1 VPTAGMP
8 VGVPISFEATYPS
21 TPSGVGAMRREVA
34 AFAGRAGMGADGVGD
49 VQLAVSE
56 AATNA
61 VVHAYR
67 ESDGHLH
74 VRAHVDAM
82 ELIIVVVDT
91 GVGLTP
97 RADSPGLGLGMP
109 LMASVTTRFQI
120 VSQGKGTEVH
130 MAFALPADGPR
141 TLV

>member
-1 VPTAGMP
+1 MP
-8 VGVPISFEATYPS
+8 APGKPGGVPISFEATYPS

-34 AFAGRAGMGADGVGD
+34 AFAGRAGMGEDGVGD

-67 ESDGHLH
+67 ETDGHLQ
-74 VRAHVDAM
+74 VRAHVDGL
-82 ELIIVVVDT
+82 ELIVVVVDT
-91 GVGLTP
+91 GVGLSP

-109 LMASVTTRFQI
+109 LMASVTRRFQVI
-120 VSQGKGTEVH
+120 SAGEGTEVH
-130 MAFALPADGPR
+130 MTFALPADGPP
-141 TLV
+141 TLR

>member
-1 VPTAGMP
+1 VTAGRHE
-8 VGVPISFEATYPS
+8 GVPVSFEATYPS

-34 AFAGRAGMGADGVGD
+34 AFADRAGMGEDGVGD

-67 ESDGHLH
+67 ESDGRLH
-74 VRAHVDAM
+74 VRAHVEGM
-82 ELIIVVVDT
+82 ELIVVVVDT
-91 GVGLTP
+91 GSGLAP

-109 LMASVTTRFQI
+109 LMASVTTRFQV
-120 VSQGKGTEVH
+120 VSQGKGTEVQ
-130 MAFALPADGPR
+130 MAFALPGDGPR
-141 TLV
+141 TQL

>member
-1 VPTAGMP
+1 MPTAGMP

-34 AFAGRAGMGADGVGD
+34 AFADRAGMGEDGVGD

-130 MAFALPADGPR
+130 MAFALPADGTR
-141 TLV
+141 TLL